1 MMLRKLAGILAVWLL
16 GLTLAVAQGPAPD
29 QPAAGGQDQPSAGQD
44 QGQPGGARG
53 MRGQRGQMRGGMGGG
68 QQMMLEQLKTQLK
81 ATDDEWKAL
90 EPLIQAV
97 MTAERDA
104 MVGGRGMMGRG
115 MMGGR
120 GNRGAGGPGGA
131 PTDSAGAPPAD
142 NASGAPAGAAAAGGG
157 RGRMGAAQQ
166 MPEREALQKAVDAE
180 QPNADDIKAKLKAYK
195 EAVAKKQ
202 EALKEARAK
211 LREVCD
217 ARKDA
222 VLVLAGILD

>member
-29 QPAAGGQDQPSAGQD
+29 QASGGPDQSAGQD
-44 QGQPGGARG
+44 QPGGARG

-97 MTAERDA
+97 MTAEREA
-104 MVGGRGMMGRG
+104 MVGGRGMGMMGRG

-157 RGRMGAAQQ
+157 RGRMGATQQQ

-180 QPNADDIKAKLKAYK
+180 QPDAADIKAKLKAYK